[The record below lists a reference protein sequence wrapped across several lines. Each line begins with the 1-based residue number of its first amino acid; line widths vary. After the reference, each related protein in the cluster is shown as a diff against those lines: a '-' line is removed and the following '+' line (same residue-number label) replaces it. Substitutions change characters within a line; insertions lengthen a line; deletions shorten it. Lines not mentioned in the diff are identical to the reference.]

1 MIIAVLNQSN
11 RYAKK
16 PNIVA
21 TMVAAVNIQLQ
32 KHVCPAWGLSAWQC
46 IYYPDPKK
54 VPIGAY
60 RIWLLDDA
68 DQANALGYHDQDP
81 NGVPYG
87 RVFVNTTI
95 DYGGTDYSTANSVS
109 MVLSHEACEIV
120 GDPEVNCWRQKGGY
134 DISLVC
140 QELCDPVQEQGYT
153 ILVNNKDKVY
163 VSNFVLP
170 AWFDYAPVKNAK
182 FDYLGKL
189 KSEFSMSLGGYMI
202 VIENG
207 AYKNVFGS
215 QQAEGKLIK
224 NASKQHPAARS
235 FKRMHPK
242 K

>member
-1 MIIAVLNQSN
+1 MIIAVLNQSK
-11 RYAKK
+11 RYFAK
-16 PNIVA
+16 PNIVS
-21 TMVAAVNIQLQ
+21 TMVSAVNAQLQ
-32 KHVCPAWGLSAWQC
+32 KHVCPAWGLNPWQC
-46 IYYPDPKK
+46 IYYSKAKD
-54 VPIGAY
+54 VPAGAY

-68 DQANALGYHDQDP
+68 DQAGALGYHDQDP

-87 RVFVNTTI
+87 RVFVDTTI
-95 DYGGTDYSTANSVS
+95 SYGGSDFNGANSVS
-109 MVLSHEACEIV
+109 VVLSHEACEIV
-120 GDPEVNCWRQKGGY
+120 GDPEINCWRQRLGY

-140 QELCDPVQEQGYT
+140 QELCDPVQEQAYP
-153 ILVNNKDKVY
+153 IMVNKDKVY

-170 AWFDYAPVKNAK
+170 PWFDYAPVKGSK

-189 KSEFSMSLGGYMI
+189 KAPFSMSLGGYMI

-215 QQAEGKLIK
+215 QQTEGKIIK
-224 NASKQHPAARS
+224 NAAKQHPAARS